1 MVQMSTSNKTE
12 QEYILGHS
20 IAVNDLLST
29 WQIFVERCSS
39 NVVLRHQMLHYS
51 SLMKGTSPSDW
62 EPSLKDMSLMIVT
75 SWMPDGLW
83 SRERPSLWYNK
94 VNKHCQKRN
103 GPEGWVL
110 ISSSKTNLDQ
120 ISSQESRPSISFK
133 INTKILTKCR
143 FRITTKIQL
152 HNLYKTSATKYWP
165 NSRLESC
172 LNFNFKSLTKPCA
185 QSLNKSLALFW
196 KAPGK
201 HQI

>member
-20 IAVNDLLST
+20 IAVNDLLSR
-29 WQIFVERCSS
+29 WQIFFERCSTT
-39 NVVLRHQMLHYS
+39 VVLRHQMLHYS

-94 VNKHCQKRN
+94 VNKHCQKHN

-110 ISSSKTNLDQ
+110 ISSPKTNLDQ
-120 ISSQESRPSISFK
+120 ISSQNLDQASTSKSQPNISLSIK
-133 INTKILTKCR
+133 LKL
-143 FRITTKIQL
+143 Q
-152 HNLYKTSATKYWP
+152 NLDQ
-165 NSRLESC
+165 N
-172 LNFNFKSLTKPCA
+172 
-185 QSLNKSLALFW
+185 
-196 KAPGK
+196 
-201 HQI
+201 